1 MSLKEYVK
9 KILANHKSIYDFTEN
24 SFVAINK
31 LFSFY
36 FNYEQIKINLYF
48 PLDTIQKKK
57 KIQITELSKQ
67 NHERLHRYLK
77 NYKGVSLTYIEK
89 LLSAIATKWNSS
101 YIFGITDN
109 ELIELTKTIPPSY
122 LPPSRWLSLYDFC
135 FTYGYLKLL
144 ILLRQKAIVSSL
156 ETEKKKT
163 NSEFYTQLAFRAA
176 IEKRDF
182 PLAKKLL
189 NKLKKIKNNSD
200 IFRDCMKYYLI
211 HIGYWKSNKFEKIFH
226 LLKYRKKN
234 ESFKKLIEGKT
245 IAIVGPAP
253 SNEQT
258 GNEIDSFDIVIRI
271 NYRGKDKL
279 GDIKE
284 FGSRTDISYYNN
296 YDSNI
301 IHLEKNFSYLDDLK
315 ACVFKEIKYPF
326 QSKLQKLGRAHK
338 MNVPHLIFNGF
349 SLQGIN
355 IIYDVLHYCP
365 SIIKVF
371 KNNLFLNQNSY
382 YKNYRSSHLDDM
394 GRQSSKKIN
403 ERFASFSAHDLVSH
417 FEFLKNILLDKN
429 IQADNY
435 MKNVLKMDINSYLKN
450 IENIYST
457 KKK

>member
-156 ETEKKKT
+156 ETEKKK
-163 NSEFYTQLAFRAA
+163 
-176 IEKRDF
+176 
-182 PLAKKLL
+182 
-189 NKLKKIKNNSD
+189 NK
-200 IFRDCMKYYLI
+200 
-211 HIGYWKSNKFEKIFH
+211 
-226 LLKYRKKN
+226 
-234 ESFKKLIEGKT
+234 
-245 IAIVGPAP
+245 
-253 SNEQT
+253 
-258 GNEIDSFDIVIRI
+258 
-271 NYRGKDKL
+271 
-279 GDIKE
+279 
-284 FGSRTDISYYNN
+284 
-296 YDSNI
+296 
-301 IHLEKNFSYLDDLK
+301 
-315 ACVFKEIKYPF
+315 
-326 QSKLQKLGRAHK
+326 
-338 MNVPHLIFNGF
+338 
-349 SLQGIN
+349 
-355 IIYDVLHYCP
+355 
-365 SIIKVF
+365 
-371 KNNLFLNQNSY
+371 
-382 YKNYRSSHLDDM
+382 
-394 GRQSSKKIN
+394 
-403 ERFASFSAHDLVSH
+403 
-417 FEFLKNILLDKN
+417 
-429 IQADNY
+429 
-435 MKNVLKMDINSYLKN
+435 
-450 IENIYST
+450 
-457 KKK
+457 